1 MPSNTAIVVSDAHL
15 SAASPEATGAFH
27 RFLLAAPDLCDQLVI
42 NGDLFEF
49 WFEYRSVIPRAAF
62 PTLDALAAVRRAG
75 VELTLTGGNH
85 DRWGGPFW
93 REQLGAEFHPEAVE
107 LELAGL
113 RALVAH
119 GDGVVDGQ
127 LGARLVHRIVGWP
140 LTVRL
145 FRALHPDVG
154 YALVRRLAPLL
165 AGNRDEDV
173 VRRAATS
180 QREHA
185 ERLLAERQELDL
197 LVLGH
202 THWAAIVEAGPRR
215 WYLNP
220 GAWCD
225 GWRYAVID
233 QHGPRLERFEA
244 GA

>member
-15 SAASPEATGAFH
+15 GAASSEATEALH
-27 RFLLAAPDLCDQLVI
+27 RFLRAAPDLCDHLVI

-49 WFEYRSVIPRAAF
+49 WFEYQSVIPRAAF
-62 PTLDALAAVRRAG
+62 PTLNALAAVRRAG

-93 REQLGAEFHPEAVE
+93 REQLGAEFHAGAVE

-113 RALVAH
+113 RALVVH
-119 GDGVVDGQ
+119 GDDVVDGE
-127 LGARLVHRIVGWP
+127 LGARLLHRITRWP
-140 LTVRL
+140 LTVKL
-145 FRALHPDVG
+145 FRTLHPDVG

-165 AGNRDEDV
+165 AGSRDEDV
-173 VRRAATS
+173 VRRAAAS
-180 QREHA
+180 QREYA

-233 QHGPRLERFEA
+233 QDGPRLERFES

>member
-1 MPSNTAIVVSDAHL
+1 M
-15 SAASPEATGAFH
+15 
-27 RFLLAAPDLCDQLVI
+27 I

-49 WFEYRSVIPRAAF
+49 WFEYQSVISRAAF

-93 REQLGAEFHPEAVE
+93 REQLGARFHAGAVE

-119 GDGVVDGQ
+119 GDGLVDGE
-127 LGARLVHRIVGWP
+127 LGARLLHRVTRWP
-140 LTVRL
+140 LTAKL

-165 AGNRDEDV
+165 AGNRDEDA
-173 VRRAATS
+173 VRRAAAS
-180 QREHA
+180 QCEYA
-185 ERLLAERQELDL
+185 ERLLAERPELDL

-202 THWAAIVEAGPRR
+202 THWAAIVEAGLRR

-225 GWRYAVID
+225 GWRYAVVD
-233 QHGPRLERFEA
+233 RHGPRLEQFEA

>member
-1 MPSNTAIVVSDAHL
+1 MVSDAHL
-15 SAASPEATGAFH
+15 GAASPEAADAFH
-27 RFLLAAPDLCDQLVI
+27 RFLLAVPDLCDQLVV

-93 REQLGAEFHPEAVE
+93 REQLGAEFHEGAAE

-113 RALVAH
+113 RSLVAH
-119 GDGVVDGQ
+119 GDGVVDGE
-127 LGARLVHRIVGWP
+127 LGARVLHRITRWP
-140 LTVRL
+140 LTAKL
-145 FRALHPDVG
+145 FHMLHPDVG

-165 AGNRDEDV
+165 AGSRDEDV
-173 VRRAATS
+173 MKRAAVS
-180 QREHA
+180 QREYA
-185 ERLLAERQELDL
+185 EGLLADRKDLDL

-202 THWAAIVEAGPRR
+202 THWAALVEAGPKR

-233 QHGPRLERFEA
+233 RDGPRLERFEA
-244 GA
+244 GE